1 MKGETLGLL
10 TPSTP
15 SYTQKAINKYLLNEQ
30 INEMVDERMKEK
42 KCMGETEGCK
52 GCPERGPCLC
62 IPFNFIGTTIKRE
75 VRSSSQDGKVD

>member
-1 MKGETLGLL
+1 MSPMRGETLGLL

-42 KCMGETEGCK
+42 KCMGETEGRWRDTVPNQ
-52 GCPERGPCLC
+52 GILCPQEL
-62 IPFNFIGTTIKRE
+62 E
-75 VRSSSQDGKVD
+75 EA

>member
-1 MKGETLGLL
+1 MSPMRGETLGLL

-42 KCMGETEGCK
+42 KCMGEGKK
-52 GCPERGPCLC
+52 GLE
-62 IPFNFIGTTIKRE
+62 
-75 VRSSSQDGKVD
+75 